1 MIFFCKLNVFC
12 IFINFIIIYRSLVEE
27 TTRSHQDNSK
37 RNVPVGI
44 GKKFSLSSG
53 ALLTNY

>member
-1 MIFFCKLNVFC
+1 M
-12 IFINFIIIYRSLVEE
+12 IYRSLVEE
-27 TTRSHQDNSK
+27 TTRSYQDNSK

>member
-1 MIFFCKLNVFC
+1 MYC
-12 IFINFIIIYRSLVEE
+12 ILIYNFRSLVEE
-27 TTRSHQDNSK
+27 TTRTYQDK

-53 ALLTNY
+53 ALLTNSLHF

>member
-1 MIFFCKLNVFC
+1 MI
-12 IFINFIIIYRSLVEE
+12 EE
-27 TTRSHQDNSK
+27 STRSYRGT
-37 RNVPVGI
+37 RNVPSGI